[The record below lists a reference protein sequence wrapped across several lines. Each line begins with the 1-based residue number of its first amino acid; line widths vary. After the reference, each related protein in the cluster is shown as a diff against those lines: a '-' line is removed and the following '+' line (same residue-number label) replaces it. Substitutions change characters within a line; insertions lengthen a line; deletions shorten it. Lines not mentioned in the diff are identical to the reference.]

1 MKELFIKNDVV
12 LIAHYYV
19 DAKIQDLA
27 NATGGIVADSLDM
40 AKFAMTHPAK
50 TIIVAG
56 VKFMGE
62 TAKILNPEKKVL
74 MLSKDATCSLD
85 LGCNYKDFKKFVNN
99 YPDRVKVVYANT
111 SARVKAESDW
121 VVTSSIALDV
131 VKHLHSLGKKI
142 IWAPDKHLGAY
153 IQKQT
158 GADMKIWQADCIVHN
173 EFVAN
178 ELIKLK
184 EKHPDAAVL
193 VHPESP
199 MDVINLA
206 DVVGSTKKLLHAVTD
221 LPNKEFIVATDRGI
235 FHSMQLSAPYKKLI
249 IAPALNNNA
258 SCKACAMCPW
268 MAMNSLDNVEDI
280 ILNSLNEIK
289 LDISVIEKA
298 KLALMKMVNFKI

>member
-1 MKELFIKNDVV
+1 MKDLFIKNNVV
-12 LIAHYYV
+12 LVSHYYV

-40 AKFAMTHPAK
+40 AKFAINHPAK
-50 TIIVAG
+50 TILVAG

-85 LGCNYKDFKKFVNN
+85 LGCNYKDFKKFIDN

-111 SARVKAESDW
+111 SAKVKAQSDW

-131 VKHLHSLGKKI
+131 IKHLHSLGKKI
-142 IWAPDKHLGAY
+142 IWAPDRHLGTY

-158 GADMKIWQADCIVHN
+158 GADMKIWQSDCIVHN
-173 EFVAN
+173 EFVSN

-184 EKHPDAAVL
+184 EKHPDAAIL

-199 MDVINLA
+199 IDVINLA
-206 DVVGSTKKLLHAVTD
+206 DVVGSTKKLLNAVTN
-221 LPNKEFIVATDRGI
+221 LSNKEFIVATDRGI
-235 FHSMQLSAPYKKLI
+235 FHSMQLSAPNKKLI
-249 IAPALNNNA
+249 IAPTLNNNA

-268 MAMNSLDNVEDI
+268 MAMNDLDNVENI

-289 LDISVIEKA
+289 LDREVIQNA
-298 KLALMKMVNFKI
+298 KSSLMNMINFKI